1 MDLLEALCEKKAA
14 EIHEFDLD
22 QLRESGVHL
31 LSAFEPHAAMWI
43 VCGVMTAL
51 GLVWV
56 LIHRI
61 VKGDAAA
68 VVFGNTV
75 EGFLYG
81 AIGSYSGAV
90 AGIMIAAIVPPMV
103 VGVALIIFAA
113 LAIIFAII
121 ASVRGTGDA
130 GWKVLGFFEFLAI
143 AAVLVLT
150 AGFCFKIPGEGKAA
164 NEYSTYLDAV
174 SVTCAIS
181 GGLMAIL
188 SAIFRGA
195 AWWIGWLLAHV
206 NGGFGALGN
215 LLGLMT
221 HVACWNFYT
230 DHGKPH
236 AASRRRF
243 YVRYE
248 KAFSLKT
255 NASGHDFAFTE
266 GAVIS
271 TEFDDL
277 AKHESVHVLQHL
289 LTGPFYPLTHFTWFI
304 AWIPVAL
311 IASRVKRI
319 PDGSGGTKGVDPG
332 DAITAMSYYN
342 NPWEV
347 IAYAFAGDRHTSDP
361 LVFEDVAGWILG
373 VAWILLGLAAFILL
387 GAWRFGLL

>member
-1 MDLLEALCEKKAA
+1 MDLLEALCEKKTA
-14 EIHEFDLD
+14 EVQKLD
-22 QLRESGVHL
+22 VEQLRKIGVHL
-31 LSAFEPHAAMWI
+31 ATAFDMHTSTWIACLAMAVI
-43 VCGVMTAL
+43 GL
-51 GLVWV
+51 GWV
-56 LIHRI
+56 LIHRL
-61 VKGDAAA
+61 VKKEEAAA
-68 VVFGNTV
+68 VVGNTF
-75 EGFLYG
+75 EGLIYG
-81 AIGSYSGAV
+81 AIGTYSGAV
-90 AGIMIAAIVPPMV
+90 AGIFIAVIVPPVV
-103 VGVALIIFAA
+103 VGVALVVFAVIA
-113 LAIIFAII
+113 VVFAII
-121 ASVRGTGDA
+121 AAVRGTADA
-130 GWKVLGFFEFLAI
+130 GWKVLGFLEFVAI
-143 AAVLVLT
+143 AAALVVV
-150 AGFCFKIPGEGKAA
+150 AGLCFAVPAKGKAA
-164 NEYSTYLDAV
+164 AQYSTYLVAT
-174 SVTCAIS
+174 SVAFAIC
-181 GGLMAIL
+181 GGLSAIL

-195 AWWIGWLLAHV
+195 SAWVGWALAHL

-215 LLGLMT
+215 LLRLMT
-221 HVACWNFYT
+221 HVACWNFYA

-332 DAITAMSYYN
+332 DAITAMSYYS

-347 IAYAFAGDRHTSDP
+347 IAYAFGGDRHTSDP
-361 LVFEDVAGWILG
+361 LVFEDVAGWILC